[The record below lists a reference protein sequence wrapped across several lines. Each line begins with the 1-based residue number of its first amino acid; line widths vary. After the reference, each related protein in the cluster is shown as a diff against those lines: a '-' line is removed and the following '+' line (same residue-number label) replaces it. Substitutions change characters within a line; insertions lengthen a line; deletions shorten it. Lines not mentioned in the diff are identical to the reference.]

1 MHSLSSAIAQEIN
14 FIYLYGWTFRK
25 SITEKVMN
33 VQ

>member
-1 MHSLSSAIAQEIN
+1 MHSLGSAIAQEIN
-14 FIYLYGWTFRK
+14 FISLCGWTFCK